1 MSSIC
6 ICLRICLCVQN
17 MAFQADQKIKG
28 EIVRCLGTDH
38 LFCLLSDSDNN
49 VLMKTLGL
57 LRNLLST
64 RTVRKISNALTSSN
78 CT

>member
-1 MSSIC
+1 
-6 ICLRICLCVQN
+6 

-64 RTVRKISNALTSSN
+64 RTVRNDKRSHLAVHAHKYLNVN
-78 CT
+78 E